1 MSTIS
6 NNDIAHAIYLASKDK
21 SKEEQSLIF
30 KNVIK
35 FLVKKKKFAKA
46 PDILLRLGKIINNY
60 ENRIV
65 GKIFSK
71 EKINEV
77 QNKEINQILARR
89 YSVKEVS
96 MVPHLDDKLLG
107 GLKIEVNDEVLD
119 LTIKNKLEK
128 LQEYL
133 IRNK

>member
-1 MSTIS
+1 MSIIS

-35 FLVKKKKFAKA
+35 FLVKKKKIAKV

-71 EKINEV
+71 EKITET

-96 MVPHLDDKLLG
+96 MVPHLDEKLLG
-107 GLKIEVNDEVLD
+107 GLKIEVNDEALD

-128 LQEYL
+128 LQEHL
-133 IRNK
+133 ISNK

>member
-1 MSTIS
+1 MSSIS

-21 SKEEQSLIF
+21 NKEEQSLVF

-35 FLVKKKKFAKA
+35 FLVKKKKLAKA
-46 PDILLRLGKIINNY
+46 GDILLRLGKIINNY

-89 YSVKEVS
+89 YSAKEVILEQC
-96 MVPHLDDKLLG
+96 LDDKLLG

-133 IRNK
+133 IKNK